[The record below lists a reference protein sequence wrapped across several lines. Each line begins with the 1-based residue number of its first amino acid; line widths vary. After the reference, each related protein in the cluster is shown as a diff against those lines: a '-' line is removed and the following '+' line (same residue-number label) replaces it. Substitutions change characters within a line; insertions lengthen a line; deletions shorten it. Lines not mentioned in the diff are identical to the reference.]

1 MVKTIQE
8 FLSLA
13 REAVRK
19 GLKITANQRVL
30 LVTGNE
36 SADLD
41 SFTSSLVFAYLTAT
55 HPTPAFQ
62 NRTYSHIIPIVNIPR
77 EEVSLR
83 PELHYLLSTLSIPES
98 DVICKDEFLSSL
110 SSTEADCESV
120 DVMLLDHNNLLSDL
134 GAKFGKN
141 VIGILDHHADEELH
155 KDADP
160 RVIEPVGSCT
170 TLVIEYYKDFFSTET
185 ADREEAKSISDISGL
200 ALAPILV
207 DTANLTSK
215 AVKRDF
221 EAVKLLST
229 AVLDGAD
236 PLESYYSAL
245 MSAKRSIDDFSLRD
259 ILRKDYK
266 EWHEDNGRSVGISSS
281 VRSLKWTVEKFGV
294 KAFKAG
300 IEKWAKEERK
310 LDAYV
315 FMDSFVD
322 EKEGYRRDLLVT
334 ISSEKGDDCVRRFVK
349 AAKVEFKLKEFTE
362 EDCIAD
368 LKVDEKAGFWFY
380 RQDNLKASRK
390 QVAPLVRKYMQ
401 S

>member
-1 MVKTIQE
+1 
-8 FLSLA
+8 
-13 REAVRK
+13 
-19 GLKITANQRVL
+19 
-30 LVTGNE
+30 
-36 SADLD
+36 
-41 SFTSSLVFAYLTAT
+41 
-55 HPTPAFQ
+55 
-62 NRTYSHIIPIVNIPR
+62 
-77 EEVSLR
+77 
-83 PELHYLLSTLSIPES
+83 
-98 DVICKDEFLSSL
+98 
-110 SSTEADCESV
+110 
-120 DVMLLDHNNLLSDL
+120 MLLDHNNLLSDL

-229 AVLDGAD
+229 AVLDGGFVELKASSMNGDTQKDSKESDNDVGHQTTKKPKAD